1 MSIAACLRPPKL
13 ECECRAANGIRRPR
27 VLRGLVSALRTGA
40 LHQEAGQ
47 HDDRDEGLLRRDH
60 PARRGG
66 PRLLRQ
72 VSPRRPARGR
82 PQPHASAVLDDHGV
96 FSHGVLE
103 ATPGTRLRCLH
114 PGLCVRALSVTATTV
129 LRAARWA
136 DVDAGQVRSPAVIV
150 IDGER
155 IAAVNP
161 QQPPPDSASVVDL
174 GDVTLLPGLMD
185 MELNLLIGGPGGP
198 EGLPSPM
205 HGVQDD
211 PAYRTLRGAVNARTT
226 LDAGFTTVRN
236 LGLMVKTGGYLLD
249 VALQRAID
257 QGWHAGPRIY
267 PAGHAVTPYGGH
279 LDPTVFQRL
288 APGIMPLSVAEGI
301 ANGVPD
307 VIACVRYQIRHG
319 AKLIK
324 VSASGGV
331 MSHSTAPGSQ
341 QYSDAEF
348 AAIADEA
355 HRAGVRVA
363 AHAVGDSAVRGC
375 IRAGIDC
382 IEHGFLAEDDTIQ
395 MMVEHGTFLV
405 STTYLTEA
413 LAVDRIAPELRKK
426 AEDVFP
432 RAKAMLPKAID
443 AGVRI
448 ACGTDAPAIPHGQ
461 NAKELIALVDRGMT
475 PMQAIRAAT
484 VVAAELVEADDEL
497 GRLAPGYLADIIAVP
512 GDPSSDIGVTLDVCF
527 VMKNGQVYKT
537 PTAATC
543 DNVG

>member
-1 MSIAACLRPPKL
+1 M
-13 ECECRAANGIRRPR
+13 
-27 VLRGLVSALRTGA
+27 
-40 LHQEAGQ
+40 
-47 HDDRDEGLLRRDH
+47 
-60 PARRGG
+60 
-66 PRLLRQ
+66 
-72 VSPRRPARGR
+72 
-82 PQPHASAVLDDHGV
+82 
-96 FSHGVLE
+96 
-103 ATPGTRLRCLH
+103 
-114 PGLCVRALSVTATTV
+114 TAKTV
-129 LRAARWA
+129 LRAARWI
-136 DVDAGQVRSPAVIV
+136 DVEAGKVHSPAVIV
-150 IDGER
+150 IEGNR
-155 IAAVNP
+155 IISVDP
-161 QQPPPDSASVVDL
+161 QAPVPDSATVVDL
-174 GDVTLLPGLMD
+174 GDTTLLPGLMD

-226 LDAGFTTVRN
+226 IDAGFTTVRN

-307 VIACVRYQIRHG
+307 VIACVRYQVRHG

-331 MSHSTAPGSQ
+331 MSHSTAPGAQ

-363 AHAVGDSAVRGC
+363 AHAVGDSAVQAC

-382 IEHGFLAEDDTIQ
+382 IEHGFLASDETIQ
-395 MMVEHGTFLV
+395 MMVDHGTFLV
-405 STTYLTEA
+405 STTYLTDA
-413 LAVDRIAPELRKK
+413 MAIDRIAPELRKK
-426 AEDVFP
+426 ALEVFP
-432 RAKAMLPKAID
+432 RAKAMLPKAIA
-443 AGVRI
+443 AGVKI
-448 ACGTDAPAIPHGQ
+448 ACGTDAPAVPHGQ
-461 NAKELIALVDRGMT
+461 NAKELIALVERGMT
-475 PMQAIRAAT
+475 PIQAIQAAT
-484 VVAAELVEADDEL
+484 LVSADLIDEVDNL
-497 GRLAPGYLADIIAVP
+497 GRLAPGYLADVIAVP
-512 GDPSSDIGVTLDVCF
+512 GDPSKDIAALLDVRF
-527 VMKNGQVYKT
+527 VMKDGQIHKQ
-537 PTAATC
+537 PES
-543 DNVG
+543 

>member
-1 MSIAACLRPPKL
+1 M
-13 ECECRAANGIRRPR
+13 
-27 VLRGLVSALRTGA
+27 V
-40 LHQEAGQ
+40 
-47 HDDRDEGLLRRDH
+47 EGN
-60 PARRGG
+60 
-66 PRLLRQ
+66 
-72 VSPRRPARGR
+72 
-82 PQPHASAVLDDHGV
+82 
-96 FSHGVLE
+96 
-103 ATPGTRLRCLH
+103 
-114 PGLCVRALSVTATTV
+114 
-129 LRAARWA
+129 
-136 DVDAGQVRSPAVIV
+136 
-150 IDGER
+150 R
-155 IAAVNP
+155 ITAVNP
-161 QQPPPDSASVVDL
+161 EGPLPDSANVIDL

-198 EGLPSPM
+198 EGLPSRCT
-205 HGVQDD
+205 VC
-211 PAYRTLRGAVNARTT
+211 RTTRPTARCAAAVNARTT

-257 QGWHAGPRIY
+257 QGWYPGPRIF

-288 APGIMPLSVAEGI
+288 APGIMPLSIAEGI

-348 AAIADEA
+348 EAIADEA

-363 AHAVGDSAVRGC
+363 AHAVGDSAIRAC

-382 IEHGFLAEDDTIQ
+382 IEHGFLASDDTIQ
-395 MMVEHGTFLV
+395 MMVDHGTFLV
-405 STTYLTEA
+405 STTCLTDTMA
-413 LAVDRIAPELRKK
+413 IDRIAPELRKK
-426 AEDVFP
+426 AEEVFP
-432 RAKAMLPKAID
+432 RAKAMLPKAIA

-448 ACGTDAPAIPHGQ
+448 ACGSDAPAIPHGQ
-461 NAKELIALVDRGMT
+461 NAKELCALVDRGMT

-484 VVAAELVEADDEL
+484 VTSAELIECRPRTRPTRARL
-497 GRLAPGYLADIIAVP
+497 SRRHHRRAGGRVARHRRRH
-512 GDPSSDIGVTLDVCF
+512 S
-527 VMKNGQVYKT
+527 
-537 PTAATC
+537 TC
-543 DNVG
+543 GS